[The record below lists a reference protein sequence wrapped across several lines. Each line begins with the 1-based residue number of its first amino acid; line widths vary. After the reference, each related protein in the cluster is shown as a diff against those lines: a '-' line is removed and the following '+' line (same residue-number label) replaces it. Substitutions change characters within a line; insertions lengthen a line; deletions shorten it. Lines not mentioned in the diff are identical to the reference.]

1 MIISQKDGGNCGCSE
16 SFIIWGF
23 IDQPRDDWFREK
35 IITGNMGIFFNIKGY
50 FVEEETNLFCI
61 DRERELGLMAESF
74 KKAAFKSM

>member
-1 MIISQKDGGNCGCSE
+1 
-16 SFIIWGF
+16 
-23 IDQPRDDWFREK
+23 
-35 IITGNMGIFFNIKGY
+35 MGIFFNIKGY